1 MIVHEDCSSLDDL
14 KEEYIKFKDKY
25 KLPEF
30 LEMNRLFDIEEIDI
44 DTDFLLRKIRRV
56 VSERIAGYLR
66 FVEIVL
72 NPSNA
77 PMFFFKLI
85 KKLDEGDKQ
94 SLSEVYDV
102 LGKFEV
108 EILALDID
116 YSEEK
121 EAEFINNVFV
131 AFDGDIKKKLL
142 KVVKR
147 MGKGDEDI
155 KKVSNGGYVG

>member
-1 MIVHEDCSSLDDL
+1 MIVDEDCSGLKEL
-14 KEEYIKFKDKY
+14 KEEYLKFKEKY

-30 LEMNRLFDIEEIDI
+30 SELNELFDIEEIDI
-44 DTDFLLRKIRRV
+44 DTEFLLRKVRRV
-56 VSERIAGYLR
+56 ISERIGGYLR
-66 FVEIVL
+66 FVEIIL

-85 KKLDEGDKQ
+85 KKLDENDKQ
-94 SLSEVYDV
+94 SLSDVYDI

-121 EAEFINNVFV
+121 EADFIKSVFII
-131 AFDGDIKKKLL
+131 FSGDIKKKLL
-142 KVVKR
+142 EVIKKMGNGEGDVKR
-147 MGKGDEDI
+147 
-155 KKVSNGGYVG
+155 VSNGGYVG

>member
-1 MIVHEDCSSLDDL
+1 MIVHEDCSSLEDL
-14 KEEYIKFKDKY
+14 KKEYLKFGKKY
-25 KLPEF
+25 SLPEF
-30 LEMNRLFDIEEIDI
+30 SKLNELFDVEEIDI
-44 DTDFLLRKIRRV
+44 DTEFLLRRVRRV
-56 VSERIAGYLR
+56 ISERIAGYLR
-66 FVEIVL
+66 FIEIVL

-85 KKLDEGDKQ
+85 KKLDEDDKK
-94 SLSEVYDV
+94 SLSDVYDV

-121 EAEFINNVFV
+121 EAEFIQNVFV
-131 AFDGDIKKKLL
+131 AFEGDIKKKLL
-142 KVVKR
+142 KVIKR
-147 MGKGDEDI
+147 MGNGDEEI